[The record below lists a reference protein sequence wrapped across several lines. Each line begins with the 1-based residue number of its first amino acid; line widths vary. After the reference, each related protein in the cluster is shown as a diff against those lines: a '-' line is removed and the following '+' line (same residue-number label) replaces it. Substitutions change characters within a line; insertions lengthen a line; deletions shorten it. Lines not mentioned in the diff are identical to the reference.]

1 MDIKNELKRTE
12 TFKNNVST
20 IKNQLDDVIVRGGG
34 CTFRDTSTYAEQYKS
49 DA

>member
-20 IKNQLDDVIVRGGG
+20 IKNQLDDVIVRGGVYIQ
-34 CTFRDTSTYAEQYKS
+34 RH
-49 DA
+49 

>member
-20 IKNQLDDVIVRGGG
+20 IKNKLDTAIVRGGVYIP
-34 CTFRDTSTYAEQYKS
+34 RH
-49 DA
+49 